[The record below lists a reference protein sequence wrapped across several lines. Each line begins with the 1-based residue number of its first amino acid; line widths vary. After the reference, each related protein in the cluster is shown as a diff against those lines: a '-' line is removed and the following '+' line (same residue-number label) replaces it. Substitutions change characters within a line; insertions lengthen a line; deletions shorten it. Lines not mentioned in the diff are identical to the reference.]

1 MAKINPFKGVRP
13 SKTNVQNFSSKSFKT
28 YSKNELEEEL
38 KKHPTSFLSIINIK
52 KNPSLEIEKPKRY
65 ELVKEKFEA
74 FKASDVL
81 IKDTAPSYYIYETV
95 QANGH
100 LFCGVIATASA
111 EDYDNHVIK
120 KHEATISKREN
131 TFKTYLETVRF
142 NAAPVLLTYAD
153 DLTLETGI
161 QNTKKKASEFN
172 SWATENETHKLWCVD
187 DPEDVIFIQKAFQNI
202 PSLYIADGH
211 HRSASSALLAR
222 ELKLEEHPTTEASY
236 NHFLSYL
243 IPESQLK
250 IYDYNRV
257 IKDLNGLST
266 DAFLEKISVDFKLE
280 NKGSKPYKSSKRH
293 DISMYL
299 EGTFYSLSLRT
310 TKQNNQSAID
320 QLDTHILQT
329 HLLEPILGITNVRTN
344 LRIGYVYGSDSMEQI
359 KTTVDRG
366 DHAVGFGLFPIEA
379 KELMAIADSDAVMP
393 PKSTYIY
400 PKLRSGITIYEF

>member
-1 MAKINPFKGVRP
+1 
-13 SKTNVQNFSSKSFKT
+13 
-28 YSKNELEEEL
+28 
-38 KKHPTSFLSIINIK
+38 
-52 KNPSLEIEKPKRY
+52 
-65 ELVKEKFEA
+65 
-74 FKASDVL
+74 
-81 IKDTAPSYYIYETV
+81 
-95 QANGH
+95 
-100 LFCGVIATASA
+100 
-111 EDYDNHVIK
+111 
-120 KHEATISKREN
+120 
-131 TFKTYLETVRF
+131 
-142 NAAPVLLTYAD
+142 
-153 DLTLETGI
+153 
-161 QNTKKKASEFN
+161 
-172 SWATENETHKLWCVD
+172 
-187 DPEDVIFIQKAFQNI
+187 
-202 PSLYIADGH
+202 
-211 HRSASSALLAR
+211 
-222 ELKLEEHPTTEASY
+222 
-236 NHFLSYL
+236 
-243 IPESQLK
+243 
-250 IYDYNRV
+250 V

-344 LRIGYVYGSDSMEQI
+344 LRIGYVYDSDSMEQI